1 MQQIHVKCTLTEKKY
16 IPYVGMIKI
25 NYADI
30 TYVSGENLKTNEHNK
45 EIVCKQSVWM
55 AGYHTHYPS
64 SLFLLLNYK
73 WIEVQIDFTGV
84 GIWLSLVTITV

>member
-1 MQQIHVKCTLTEKKY
+1 MKIVLIGTASAHLDPKFKFLSFMQQIHVKCTLREKKY
-16 IPYVGMIKI
+16 IHYVGMIKI

-64 SLFLLLNYK
+64 SLFPLLNYK
-73 WIEVQIDFTGV
+73 
-84 GIWLSLVTITV
+84 